1 MSTPEYFRKARG
13 ARRLLS
19 AFPPTALLLRVVL
32 VAASPM
38 LAQTTAV
45 AAQAPPIERPIQRP
59 VEIRLNGEPL
69 GRGLVLMEHGREEAW
84 VRVADLGNAVD
95 GSTAGDRLR
104 RSGRELHAAALG
116 GCATCRFRVV
126 RQVVIS
132 HRVRTWAG
140 EPYVP
145 LEDVARAFEAK
156 VSLDA
161 GASVIHLH
169 VGECRWCI
177 LEPQQTSVG
186 RSAPRSAIHSP
197 GASPARPDQ
206 EPTRNEDQ

>member
-1 MSTPEYFRKARG
+1 MSTPEEFRKARA
-13 ARRLLS
+13 ARRLVW
-19 AFPPTALLLRVVL
+19 ARPAAARLLRVVL
-32 VAASPM
+32 AVTLPTLAHGTAA
-38 LAQTTAV
+38 
-45 AAQAPPIERPIQRP
+45 AAQNRSIERPVQRA

-69 GRGLVLMEHGREEAW
+69 GRGLVLVERGREEAW
-84 VRVADLGNAVD
+84 VRVADLRNAVD

-104 RSGRELHAAALG
+104 WSGRELHAAALG

-132 HRVRTWAG
+132 RRVRDRAG
-140 EPYVP
+140 EAYVP

-156 VSLDA
+156 VSQDA

-177 LEPQQTSVG
+177 LEPRPVE
-186 RSAPRSAIHSP
+186 A
-197 GASPARPDQ
+197 GAASGTEVPP
-206 EPTRNEDQ
+206 